1 VALLLAWVTF
11 PGGGVYPWVW
21 IPAACAVIVL
31 ALFVRP
37 RIARDERVR
46 PVDAMLLVAGLAIAV
61 QLVPLPSSLLH
72 AIDPHAVNLRA
83 AVWLQPATADADT
96 LRLPISLVPAD
107 TVAALGVF
115 AAAALLF
122 WTCRTICEAGGAGR
136 IIRAIAIIGLVAS
149 VAAIVQR
156 VENQELL
163 YGFWRPVDAG
173 ARPYGPFV
181 NRNHFAT
188 WIIMACPL
196 VFGYLLARAPA
207 RRALPLPQRMA
218 AALKQL
224 GSMRIWM
231 VAAVC
236 VMTLALLL
244 STSRSGLIGLI
255 GALTVSAWLSRKRR
269 GPDVWRWTIFQGG
282 LIVLVAISFANF
294 DALMARFDETMQQ
307 PGPGRGR
314 SAIWADTQ
322 KVVKDFGITGTGAG
336 TFGTAVAI
344 YQTAEPGYSIGQAH
358 NHYLQLVAEGG
369 ALVAVPAALTL
380 GTFLA
385 LFLSRLA
392 EDRTPNYLLRAGA
405 AAGIAGVLL
414 QSFWETGLRMPANA
428 MLCAV
433 LAAIAAYAPAPD

>member
-1 VALLLAWVTF
+1 MVLLLAWVTF

-21 IPAACAVIVL
+21 IPAACAVLVL

-37 RIARDERVR
+37 RIARDEVVL
-46 PVDAMLLVAGLAIAV
+46 PLDIMLILSGLAIAV

-72 AIDPHAVNLRA
+72 AIDPHVVALRT
-83 AVWLQPATADADT
+83 AVWLHPVGGTAAT
-96 LRLPISLVPAD
+96 LWFPISIVPRD

-115 AAAALLF
+115 AAAAVLF
-122 WTCRTICEAGGAGR
+122 WTCRTICERGGAGR
-136 IIRAIAIIGLVAS
+136 IVRAVAMFGLVAS

-156 VENQELL
+156 VENKELL
-163 YGFWRPVDAG
+163 YGIWRPLDSG

-188 WIIMACPL
+188 WVIMACPL
-196 VFGYLLARAPA
+196 VFGYLLARAPST
-207 RRALPLPQRMA
+207 RPQHLSQRMA

-224 GSMRIWM
+224 GSVRIWL
-231 VAAVC
+231 VAAIC
-236 VMTLALLL
+236 VMTLALLI

-269 GPDVWRWTIFQGG
+269 GPDVWRWTIFQGA

-294 DALMARFDETMQQ
+294 NALMARFDETMEKS
-307 PGPGRGR
+307 GPGRGR
-314 SAIWADTQ
+314 TAIWADAK
-322 KVVKDFGITGTGAG
+322 KVVNDFGITGTGAG

-392 EDRTPNYLLRAGA
+392 EDRSPNHLMRAGA
-405 AAGIAGVLL
+405 VAGLAGVLL

-433 LAAIAAYAPAPD
+433 LAAIATYAPHSY